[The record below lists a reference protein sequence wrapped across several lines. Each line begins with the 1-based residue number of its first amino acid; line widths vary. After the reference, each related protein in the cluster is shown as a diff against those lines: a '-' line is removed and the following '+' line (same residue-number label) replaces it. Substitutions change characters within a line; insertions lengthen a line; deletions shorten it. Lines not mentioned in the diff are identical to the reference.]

1 MIQVERYGLP
11 ADWYTTYNDR
21 LRSVSLEDAQ
31 TVWNGQV
38 DPNQLTIVVVG
49 DAASQRSSI
58 EELGLSVVNIDA
70 QGNPIQETKSDEQ

>member
-1 MIQVERYGLP
+1 
-11 ADWYTTYNDR
+11 
-21 LRSVSLEDAQ
+21 
-31 TVWNGQV
+31 V

-49 DAASQRSSI
+49 DAASQQSSI